1 MPAYSTHRAPV
12 ESRRKRQ
19 RGSKIV
25 LRSDTKTASN
35 GFKKRSTQLSKLKSH
50 LPFLCSCFKSSGNQR
65 RDMITTA
72 NRGQIES
79 ISEIALN
86 LLKGNIVV
94 PKSSFERLKPHKDKL
109 LYLTRKKPS
118 LKQKKRC
125 LIKKEGFYQLLP
137 DSLHPLL
144 LIYLES
150 FSNETRTKD
159 DAGSRTFIAES

>member
-1 MPAYSTHRAPV
+1 M
-12 ESRRKRQ
+12 
-19 RGSKIV
+19 V

-35 GFKKRSTQLSKLKSH
+35 GVKKRSTRLSKLKSH
-50 LPFLCSCFKSSGNQR
+50 LPFLCSCFKSSGKQR

-72 NRGQIES
+72 NRGQIV
-79 ISEIALN
+79 L
-86 LLKGNIVV
+86 V
-94 PKSSFERLKPHKDKL
+94 PKSSFERLKPHKVSN
-109 LYLTRKKPS
+109 RKN
-118 LKQKKRC
+118 RY

>member
-19 RGSKIV
+19 CGGKMV
-25 LRSDTKTASN
+25 LRSDIKTASN
-35 GFKKRSTQLSKLKSH
+35 GVKKRSTRLSKLKSH
-50 LPFLCSCFKSSGNQR
+50 LPFLCSCFKSSGKQR

-86 LLKGNIVV
+86 LLKGNILV

-118 LKQKKRC
+118 LKQKKQVLNQKGGFLPALAG
-125 LIKKEGFYQLLP
+125 LIAPLAVDLLGK
-137 DSLHPLL
+137 L
-144 LIYLES
+144 
-150 FSNETRTKD
+150 FK
-159 DAGSRTFIAES
+159 